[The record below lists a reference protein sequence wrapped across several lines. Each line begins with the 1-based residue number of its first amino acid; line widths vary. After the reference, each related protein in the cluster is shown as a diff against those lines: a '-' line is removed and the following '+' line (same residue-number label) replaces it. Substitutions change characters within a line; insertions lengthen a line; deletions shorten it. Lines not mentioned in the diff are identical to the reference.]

1 MLARMLLI
9 RISKQEKNKMKSK
22 IVVTL
27 LETLL
32 IIASLAVLA
41 NVNSSQAMPLAPTL
55 DPKMIPKFVNQL
67 PVPPAY
73 EPTLVTNATGHVIRH
88 EYTVNVTEFYQQIL
102 PTVDAKGKPT
112 GFPAT
117 KVWGYEGYV
126 NIGGSIIPFRHSPSG
141 TFEATRGIPVQV
153 KWVNNLVDAQGN
165 PLSHMFPVDPTL
177 HWANP
182 NMMPM
187 MPPAPWPTYPPGFPD
202 AQTPV
207 PIVTHLHGGEVPS
220 GSDGGPEQWWTPDGM
235 QGPDYKSVIGTDPN
249 AAVYYYPNEQRAA
262 TLWYHDH
269 ALGITRINVMSGLAG
284 FYMLRDPADPIA
296 SSLPSGQ
303 YEVPIAI
310 QDRSFNLDGS
320 FWFPPVGLDPA
331 MHPYWQPEFFGNAI
345 MVNGRAWPN
354 LNVEP
359 RQYRLRLLD
368 GSNARFYSLSFVDR
382 NTGAVLPF
390 TQIGS
395 DGGYLPAP
403 VPLTSVTIAPGER
416 DDILID
422 FSGLPAG
429 SRILLR
435 NNAKAPFPTGV
446 PPGGSTTGQ
455 IMQFTVSAG
464 TSVPPTPLPNPWP
477 ITMPTFTP
485 DTTAKQLT
493 LIEVMGMLGP
503 TEILLD
509 GQKWAAPTSE
519 STSVGSTVDWVI
531 VNPTADTHPI
541 HLHLVQ
547 FQVVS
552 RRKFD
557 VNAYMMAWM
566 AANGMPPLDHP
577 TINVPLA
584 PYLKGPVMLPAPN
597 EMGWKDTVQMHP
609 GQVTVIRVRYAPQDA
624 VITTPGINLYSF
636 DPTVGPGYVWHCH
649 ILDHEDNEM
658 MRRQLVTP

>member
-1 MLARMLLI
+1 M
-9 RISKQEKNKMKSK
+9 KNKFASIFLTVLLTVTSIA
-22 IVVTL
+22 IVGV
-27 LETLL
+27 
-32 IIASLAVLA
+32 I
-41 NVNSSQAMPLAPTL
+41 NSSYAAMPLAPTL

-67 PVPPAY
+67 PIPPVY
-73 EPTLVTNATGHVIRH
+73 QPTVIINTTTGEVIRH

-102 PTVDAKGKPT
+102 PAVDAKGKPT
-112 GFPAT
+112 GFSAT
-117 KVWGYEGYV
+117 KVWGYEGFV
-126 NIGGSIIPFRHSPSG
+126 NIGGSIVPFRFSPG
-141 TFEATRGIPVQV
+141 ATFEATRGIPVQV
-153 KWVNNLVDAQGN
+153 KWVNNLVDSSGY

-182 NMMPM
+182 NNMSM
-187 MPPAPWPTYPPGFPD
+187 MPPMPWPAYPPGFPD

-220 GSDGGPEQWWTPDGM
+220 GSDGGPEQWWTPDGIH
-235 QGPDYKSVIGTDPN
+235 GPDYETYIPTDPN
-249 AAVYYYPNEQRAA
+249 AAVDYYPNDQLPA

-269 ALGITRINVMSGLAG
+269 ALGVTRINVMSGLAG
-284 FYMLRDPADPIA
+284 FYLLRDPADPLA
-296 SSLPSGQ
+296 AYLPGVQ
-303 YEVPIAI
+303 YDVPIAI

-320 FWFPPVGLDPA
+320 FWFPPVGLDPSV
-331 MHPYWQPEFFGNAI
+331 HPYWQPEFFGDVM
-345 MVNGRAWPN
+345 MVNGKAWPN

-368 GSNARFYSLSFVDR
+368 GSNARFYSVSFVDR
-382 NTGAVLPF
+382 DTKAVVPF
-390 TQIGS
+390 VQIGS

-403 VPLTSVTIAPGER
+403 VPLTSLTIAPGER
-416 DDILID
+416 VDILVD

-429 SRILLR
+429 SRIIMK
-435 NNAKAPFPTGV
+435 NNAKAPFPSGT
-446 PPGGSTTGQ
+446 PPKGSTTGQ
-455 IMQFTVSAG
+455 IMQFTVMSG
-464 TSVPPTPLPNPWP
+464 TPVPPTPLPNPWP

-485 DTTAKQLT
+485 DTPAKQLT
-493 LIEVMGMLGP
+493 LIEVMGALGP

-519 STSVGSTVDWVI
+519 LTSVGSTVDWVI

-552 RRKFD
+552 RQRFD
-557 VNAYMMAWM
+557 VNAYLAAWM

-584 PYLKGPVMLPAPN
+584 PYLKGPVMPPPPN
-597 EMGWKDTVQMHP
+597 EMGWKDTVQMNP
-609 GQVTVIRVRYAPQDA
+609 GEVTIIRVRYAPQDA
-624 VITTPGINLYSF
+624 VITTPEVNLFSF
-636 DPTVGPGYVWHCH
+636 DPTIGPGYVWHCH

-658 MRRQLVTP
+658 MRRQIVTP

>member
-1 MLARMLLI
+1 M
-9 RISKQEKNKMKSK
+9 KNKL
-22 IVVTL
+22 VTTVQA
-27 LETLL
+27 TLL
-32 IIASLAVLA
+32 IIAGITVLA
-41 NVNSSQAMPLAPTL
+41 NINSSQAMPLAPTL
-55 DPKMIPKFVNQL
+55 DPMKIPKFVNQL
-67 PVPPAY
+67 PIPPVY
-73 EPTLVTNATGHVIRH
+73 EPTMITDGNGNVIRH

-102 PTVDAKGKPT
+102 PTVDEKGKPT
-112 GFPAT
+112 GFSAT
-117 KVWGYEGYV
+117 KVWGYEGFV
-126 NIGGSIIPFRHSPSG
+126 NIGGSIVPFHHSPSG

-153 KWVNNLVDAQGN
+153 KWVNNLVNATGY

-182 NMMPM
+182 KNMSM
-187 MPPAPWPTYPPGFPD
+187 MPPMPWPTYPPGFPD
-202 AQTPV
+202 AQTPI

-220 GSDGGPEQWWTPDGM
+220 GSDGGPEQWWTPDGTH
-235 QGPDYKSVIGTDPN
+235 GPDYETVMSTDPN
-249 AAVYYYPNEQRAA
+249 AAVYYYPNTQLPA

-284 FYMLRDPADPIA
+284 FYLLRDPADPVA
-296 SSLPSGQ
+296 AYLPSVQ

-320 FWFPPVGLDPA
+320 FWFPPVGLDPSV
-331 MHPYWQPEFFGNAI
+331 HPYWQPEFFGDVM

-368 GSNARFYSLSFVDR
+368 GSNARFYSISFVDR
-382 NTGAVLPF
+382 VTKAVVPF
-390 TQIGS
+390 VQIGS

-416 DDILID
+416 IDILID
-422 FSGLPAG
+422 FSALPAG
-429 SRILLR
+429 SKIIMK
-435 NNAKAPFPTGV
+435 NNAKAPFPSGTA
-446 PPGGSTTGQ
+446 PHGSTTGQ
-455 IMQFTVSAG
+455 IMQFTVTPG
-464 TSVPPTPLPNPWP
+464 TPVPPTPLPNPWP

-493 LIEVMGMLGP
+493 LIEVMGALGP

-509 GQKWAAPTSE
+509 GQKWAAPTTE
-519 STSVGSTVDWVI
+519 ITKVGSTVDWVI

-552 RRKFD
+552 RQRFN
-557 VNAYMMAWM
+557 VNAYMTAWM

-577 TINVPLA
+577 TINIPLA
-584 PYLKGPVMLPAPN
+584 PYLKGPVMAPAPN
-597 EMGWKDTVQMHP
+597 EMGWKDTVQMNP
-609 GQVTVIRVRYAPQDA
+609 GEVTVIRVRYAPQDA
-624 VITTPGINLYSF
+624 VITTPGVNLFAF
-636 DPTVGPGYVWHCH
+636 DPWVGPGYVWHCH

-658 MRRQLVTP
+658 MRRQRVTP